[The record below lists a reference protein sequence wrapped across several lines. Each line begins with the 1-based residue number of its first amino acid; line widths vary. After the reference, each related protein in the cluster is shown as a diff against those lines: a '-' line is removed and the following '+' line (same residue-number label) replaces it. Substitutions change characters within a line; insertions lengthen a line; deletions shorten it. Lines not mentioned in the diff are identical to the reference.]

1 MMSDRR
7 LLGIFAHPNDEELI
21 AGALLRYHS
30 LGVKTG
36 LVCATRGEVGIA
48 DSVLATP
55 ENLGQVRETEMRTVT
70 EALHV
75 DQLWFLGY
83 RDSGMAG
90 TIDNQDPRALI
101 KARAA
106 KVIGELVAII
116 RQFRP
121 QVIVTF
127 DETGGS
133 GHPDHIIMY
142 KYVTGA
148 FHSAADG
155 IQYPE
160 LGPAHAAAKLYYTAL
175 ARRQIIMMTEWLQDQ
190 TYEGFVYDLDVEKMG
205 FADDQIDVMLDV
217 GQWQEMK
224 AEALGKHRLQMRSDS
239 PFSLRA
245 VHHLLPYDLQ
255 RRWRSTEYFRLATS
269 RVGSDNVGDND
280 LFAHV
285 P

>member
-1 MMSDRR
+1 MMSEKR
-7 LLGIFAHPNDEELI
+7 LLGIFAHPDDEDLI
-21 AGALLRYHS
+21 AGALLRYHF
-30 LGVKTG
+30 LGVETG
-36 LVCATRGEVGIA
+36 LVCATRGEIGDIA
-48 DSVLATP
+48 DSLLATP
-55 ENLGQVRETEMRTVT
+55 NNLGQVREAEMRAAADT
-70 EALHV
+70 LHI

-83 RDSGMAG
+83 RDSGKAG
-90 TIDNQDPRALI
+90 ATSNQDPRALI
-101 KARAA
+101 RARFA

-127 DETGGS
+127 DETEGH
-133 GHPDHIIMY
+133 GHPDHIAIY

-160 LGPAHAAAKLYYTAL
+160 LGPAHAAAKLYYTSL
-175 ARRQIIMMTEWLQDQ
+175 ARRQILMMTEWLQDQ
-190 TYEGFVYDLDVEKMG
+190 AYEGFVRDLDVEKMS

-217 GQWQEMK
+217 EQWQKIK
-224 AEALGKHRLQMRSDS
+224 AEAASKHRTQIHSNTS
-239 PFSLRA
+239 FF
-245 VHHLLPYDLQ
+245 LLPYDLQ
-255 RRWRSTEYFRLATS
+255 SRWRSTEYFRLATS
-269 RVGSDNVGDND
+269 RVGPDNVGDND

>member
-7 LLGIFAHPNDEELI
+7 LLGIFAHPNDEELM

-30 LGVKTG
+30 LGVGTG
-36 LVCATRGEVGIA
+36 LVCATRGEVGDIA
-48 DSVLATP
+48 DPLLATP
-55 ENLGQVRETEMRTVT
+55 DNLGQVREAEMRSSAKT
-70 EALHV
+70 LQI

-83 RDSGMAG
+83 HDSGMVDTRHNKNPQAF
-90 TIDNQDPRALI
+90 IR
-101 KARAA
+101 ARAA

-127 DETGGS
+127 NETGGY
-133 GHPDHIIMY
+133 GHPDRIAVY

-160 LGPAHAAAKLYYTAL
+160 LGPAHATSKLYYTAF
-175 ARRQIIMMTEWLQDQ
+175 ARRQILMMTQWLQEQ
-190 TYEGFVYDLDVEKMG
+190 AYEGMADNLDAEKMG
-205 FADDQIDVMLDV
+205 FAEDEIDVMLDV
-217 GQWQEMK
+217 EPWEQIK
-224 AEALGKHRLQMRSDS
+224 AQAFSKHRTQMHNKR
-239 PFSLRA
+239 PFL
-245 VHHLLPYDLQ
+245 LLPPDLQ

-269 RVGSDNVGDND
+269 RVGSDNIADND